1 MNENLN
7 KEENDIIEKLEI
19 QIKDVKK
26 QLEDKKSNFINKI
39 EINEKIKKETNQ
51 LKNEEKNMNKN
62 LSYISIINEKEKSIN
77 ELKKE
82 DIKSI
87 KFSYNEEKKNV
98 IYEKYNIN
106 LEEDE
111 EKK

>member
-1 MNENLN
+1 
-7 KEENDIIEKLEI
+7 
-19 QIKDVKK
+19 
-26 QLEDKKSNFINKI
+26 
-39 EINEKIKKETNQ
+39 
-51 LKNEEKNMNKN
+51 MNKN

-106 LEEDE
+106 LDEDE
-111 EKK
+111 EKNKLSKNYYMLTPFFKKREWK

>member
-1 MNENLN
+1 MHEKLN

-26 QLEDKKSNFINKI
+26 QLEDKKSNFINII